1 MCGSDKTL
9 DPVVYAR
16 NREGGPRSGGK
27 SFSEN
32 PLKSAQ
38 KRSKNVSPRDGVT
51 PSQQRA
57 LVALAEAR
65 SIVAAARTAGV
76 GESSIRRWLREDE
89 RFQTKLRQVR
99 EEALSHASLRLQQG
113 ASRAV
118 EAMLEL
124 IESKDRIEVGRAC
137 SFPRP
142 SISPF
147 VRAPATTSPSAP
159 PPSKTKRRTGRTS
172 DDWEARWN
180 ELSAGMGDGHPNQ
193 P

>member
-1 MCGSDKTL
+1 MG
-9 DPVVYAR
+9 
-16 NREGGPRSGGK
+16 E

-51 PSQQRA
+51 PSQQRV

-89 RFQTKLRQVR
+89 RFQTKLRQLR
-99 EEALSHASLRLQQG
+99 EEALSQASLRLQQG

-118 EAMLEL
+118 ETMLEL
-124 IESKDRIEVGRAC
+124 IASE
-137 SFPRP
+137 PR
-142 SISPF
+142 
-147 VRAPATTSPSAP
+147 
-159 PPSKTKRRTGRTS
+159 
-172 DDWEARWN
+172 
-180 ELSAGMGDGHPNQ
+180 
-193 P
+193 

>member
-1 MCGSDKTL
+1 MSLVGQPSLGCYQRASIDRAFSYVPSTYTTSHQSQHSQPNKINNIGARKRQNPN
-9 DPVVYAR
+9 PVVYAR
-16 NREGGPRSGGK
+16 NREGGPRSVGE

-51 PSQQRA
+51 PSQQRV

-89 RFQTKLRQVR
+89 RFQTKLRQLR
-99 EEALSHASLRLQQG
+99 EEALSQASLRLQQG

-118 EAMLEL
+118 ETMLEL
-124 IESKDRIEVGRAC
+124 IASE
-137 SFPRP
+137 PR
-142 SISPF
+142 
-147 VRAPATTSPSAP
+147 
-159 PPSKTKRRTGRTS
+159 
-172 DDWEARWN
+172 
-180 ELSAGMGDGHPNQ
+180 
-193 P
+193 